1 MDEFWRHS
9 VLLST
14 LVFGLMLGGTYALIA
29 LGLSLQYGIAR
40 IMNLAYGEVL
50 IAAAFLAFVL
60 FSSFGISPLWSLLII
75 VPLGYGLS
83 WLIYQVMMRPLVR
96 RSGGTGRL
104 EVDSILATFGLL
116 FVIQG
121 IMLVAFGGNYQSYS
135 YLTEGISIF
144 GTTVAINRVLAFALS
159 VLIGGGLYL
168 ALTHSRWGLNL
179 RAVALAPRSAL
190 LVGIDVNRIARSGFA
205 LGGALAVA
213 GGVMISMSQTFSASY
228 GVVFTMKALVV
239 VIMGGVGNLLGA
251 LVAGLLLGLVETFV
265 LVYIDPG
272 LTLAATYTLFLGVL
286 LWRPEGLFA
295 RRGK

>member
-1 MDEFWRHS
+1 MF
-9 VLLST
+9 VST

-50 IAAAFLAFVL
+50 IAAAFAAFVL
-60 FSSFGISPLWSLLII
+60 FSALGLSPLWSLLIV
-75 VPLGYGLS
+75 VPLGYALS
-83 WLIYQVMMRPLVR
+83 WLIYQAMMRPLVR
-96 RSGGTGRL
+96 RSGASGRL

-121 IMLVAFGGNYQSYS
+121 VMLVTFGGNYHSYS
-135 YLTEGISIF
+135 YLTEGVDLF
-144 GTTVAINRVLAFALS
+144 GVTVAANRALS
-159 VLIGGGLYL
+159 FLLSMLIGGGLYL
-168 ALTHSRWGLNL
+168 VLTRSRWGLNL
-179 RAVALAPRSAL
+179 RAVALSPGSAP
-190 LVGIDVNRIARSGFA
+190 LVGIDVNRIARAGFA

-213 GGVMISMSQTFSASY
+213 GGVMISMHQTFSASY
-228 GVVFTMKALVV
+228 GVIFTMKALVV
-239 VIMGGVGNLLGA
+239 VIMGGVGNLMGA

-265 LVYIDPG
+265 LVYVDPG
-272 LTLAATYTLFLGVL
+272 LTLAATYALFLAVL

>member
-1 MDEFWRHS
+1 M
-9 VLLST
+9 LLST